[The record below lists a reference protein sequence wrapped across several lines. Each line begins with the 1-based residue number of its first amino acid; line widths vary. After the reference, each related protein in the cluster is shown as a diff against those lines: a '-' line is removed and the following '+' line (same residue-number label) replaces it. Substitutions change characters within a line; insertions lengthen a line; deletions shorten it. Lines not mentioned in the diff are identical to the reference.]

1 MCLGACGACVAL
13 LAGGCGGA
21 RQDAHEPKGT
31 FTVRVVK
38 ASFPARQAVARPAR
52 LELQVQNTGAQ
63 TVPNVAVTIDSFYYT
78 ENYPELAA
86 NKRPIWAIEE
96 GPGPISKRPVPS
108 QAVSPPGGGQ
118 TAYVNTWALG
128 SLAPGHTQTFLWRVM
143 PVKPGLHTVNFTV
156 AAGLAGNARALA
168 DRRSVADGAL
178 PTGHFT
184 VDIAPQPPANHVD
197 PETGQIVSGAY
208 PPAP

>member
-128 SLAPGHTQTFLWRVM
+128 PLAPGRTQTFLWRVT
-143 PVKPGLHTVNFTV
+143 PVKPGLHTVHFAV
-156 AAGLAGNARALA
+156 AAGLAGQARAQL
-168 DRRSVADGAL
+168 SGGGI

-184 VDIAPQPPANHVD
+184 VDVAPQPPANHVD
-197 PETGQIVSGAY
+197 PDTGQIVSGTY
-208 PPAP
+208 PLAP